1 MEKRTNGTIE
11 ELSLLLKAYQHNTR
25 PPLLFHNFSQS
36 NHSMSGYGTKQDE
49 TFLSFQIFFSR
60 KHQ

>member
-11 ELSLLLKAYQHNTR
+11 ELSLLKA
-25 PPLLFHNFSQS
+25 PLLFQNFSQS
-36 NHSMSGYGTKQDE
+36 NHSMAGYGTEQDE
-49 TFLSFQIFFSR
+49 TFLSFQILFSR